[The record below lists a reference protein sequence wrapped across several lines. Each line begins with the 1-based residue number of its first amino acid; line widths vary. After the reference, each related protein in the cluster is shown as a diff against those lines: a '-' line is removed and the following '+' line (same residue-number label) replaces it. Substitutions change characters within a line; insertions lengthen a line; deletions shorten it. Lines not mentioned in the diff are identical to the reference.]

1 MAWPRYQKTALGW
14 QELQQRTLK
23 LGPPARA
30 LLILCNGRVSRAE
43 LQAQL
48 GAAADDLLNGLLDD
62 LVQRGLV
69 DVVPA
74 APVARRLAEP
84 PPLPEPEPVPVPP
97 ADVVPDVEAEVEP
110 APGPAAATATAPEPA
125 ATAAPPVDL
134 RAAGQRALAVT
145 QPLYGPG
152 GGRYTQ
158 ALLQARDSASFEQA
172 LAALHDNLA
181 VYQGRKAA
189 AALVRRIRGNG

>member
-69 DVVPA
+69 DVVPV

-84 PPLPEPEPVPVPP
+84 PPLPVPT
-97 ADVVPDVEAEVEP
+97 ADVAPDVETRAEP
-110 APGPAAATATAPEPA
+110 APEPTPPPAPL
-125 ATAAPPVDL
+125 VDL